1 MTNLQPNWGTAIK
14 TAALIAAF
22 FILAHFMDGPSDM
35 QAEEDTA
42 ASVRDVA
49 AWHEALTREQ
59 AQRPDLWTP
68 ERIERAGVAAGMVAQ
83 GVTK

>member
-1 MTNLQPNWGTAIK
+1 MNNLQPNWGTFFK

-22 FILAHFMDGPSDM
+22 FILAHFMEGPSDM
-35 QAEEDTA
+35 QAGNDDA
-42 ASVRDVA
+42 ANYRD
-49 AWHEALTREQ
+49 ALAQ
-59 AQRPDLWTP
+59 AQQNRPDLWTP